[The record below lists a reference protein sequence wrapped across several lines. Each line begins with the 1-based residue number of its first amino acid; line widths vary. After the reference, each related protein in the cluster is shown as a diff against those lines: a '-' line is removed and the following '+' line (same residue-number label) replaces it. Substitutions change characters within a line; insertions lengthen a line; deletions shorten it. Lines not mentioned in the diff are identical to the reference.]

1 MTEEETVFFIAIAD
15 AINNYNYVNLN
26 AKITY
31 NNNGVSRPFTVDI
44 LRTIVY
50 EYLIKQAQ
58 DIINM
63 YVNTGVENAQ
73 RLNEKFEEKI
83 IMMDPLVEIDE
94 DTYIN
99 IAKDTYSE
107 DDEHMFVIIPTKIPF
122 SAAEYFAPFMPAQKT
137 NLERYI
143 KSRAYWAD
151 EIAIYA
157 MAKILKINVIV
168 LEQKNNLLTSLCN
181 IYNDTEQ
188 FKDWDKY
195 VFLYYSG
202 GHYELITFNF
212 TRKLNDKNMPVPT
225 ITIFNRNPPKS
236 NPKKSSQVFYIVP
249 YYIIFCMFGSY
260 YYPIKDVAKQK
271 TIVFLKLNNESAF
284 EIINR
289 SINKILTDNAYI
301 HTAQSF
307 TRIEFVETFNRYFP
321 GSDIPNPPNAPLLE
335 TNALRNRR
343 LTRTIRK
350 GGGEEQDGEEQDGEE
365 QDGEEQDGEEQ
376 DGEEQDGGLYYPN
389 QFQSPYQPN
398 PYLRKEESDICYTI
412 KIDLMLRKG
421 TTITDEE
428 LNTLLCNARW
438 NEITKPISTILNTA
452 HSIRP
457 DINLA
462 IINNKTANNRGAQK
476 PHNKTKKTR

>member
-1 MTEEETVFFIAIAD
+1 M
-15 AINNYNYVNLN
+15 L
-26 AKITY
+26 
-31 NNNGVSRPFTVDI
+31 S
-44 LRTIVY
+44 
-50 EYLIKQAQ
+50 
-58 DIINM
+58 
-63 YVNTGVENAQ
+63 
-73 RLNEKFEEKI
+73 
-83 IMMDPLVEIDE
+83 
-94 DTYIN
+94 
-99 IAKDTYSE
+99 
-107 DDEHMFVIIPTKIPF
+107 
-122 SAAEYFAPFMPAQKT
+122 KT
-137 NLERYI
+137 NLFE
-143 KSRAYWAD
+143 
-151 EIAIYA
+151 E
-157 MAKILKINVIV
+157 
-168 LEQKNNLLTSLCN
+168 KNNLLTSLCN
-181 IYNDTEQ
+181 IYIDTEQ

-202 GHYELITFNF
+202 GHYELVTFNF

-236 NPKKSSQVFYIVP
+236 NLKKSSQVFYIVP

-260 YYPIKDVAKQK
+260 YYQIKDVAKQK
-271 TIVFLKLNNESAF
+271 TIIFLKLNNENVF

-289 SINKILTDNAYI
+289 SINKILSDNAYI

-307 TRIEFVETFNRYFP
+307 NRIEFVETFNRYFP

-335 TNALRNRR
+335 TNVLRSRR

-350 GGGEEQDGEEQDGEE
+350 GGAEEQDGEEQ
-365 QDGEEQDGEEQ
+365 
-376 DGEEQDGGLYYPN
+376 EQDGGLYYPN

-438 NEITKPISTILNTA
+438 NEITKPMSTILNTA

-462 IINNKTANNRGAQK
+462 IINKKTANNRGAQQ